1 MRCYEIKVK
10 GHVQGVGFRM
20 LTQKKAQQLNLS
32 GWVKNEIHGGVIIYA
47 QGIENAINLLIDW
60 CYTGS
65 PRAHVDEVIAREV
78 AVQVF
83 STFEIRK

>member
-1 MRCYEIKVK
+1 
-10 GHVQGVGFRM
+10 
-20 LTQKKAQQLNLS
+20 
-32 GWVKNEIHGGVIIYA
+32 GVIIYA